1 MITSFK
7 PALCRAALAASALLL
22 PAAHVFA
29 VPAKPGLVERHQAD
43 GSVVSV
49 QLRGDEHSH
58 FILSE
63 DGYPLAEVAGLLYY
77 ASVDADGAIIP
88 SAIRATDIAART
100 AEAKAFLASVD
111 AEAAVESMAR
121 ACVKAPR
128 TKVMQKGPGLM
139 DTTFPGKGSPRS
151 LVILVSYSDV
161 DFKIDNPKEYF
172 TGLLNTPGFSE
183 WNGTGSARDYFIE
196 SSCGQFSPQFDVL
209 GPVKLPKRMIYYGG
223 NDAAGNDLHPE
234 MMAIHACQILDDD
247 VDFSVYDV
255 DGDGAIDNVFIF
267 YAGRGEAS
275 GGSANTVWP
284 HSWDVRGSGN
294 HIFDGVLLGHYACSN
309 EWQGNAP
316 DGIGTFCHEF
326 SHVLGLPDLYATS
339 YTNAFT
345 PGSWSILDSGPYN
358 NDSRTPPIYS
368 AFERY
373 AMDWL
378 TPEEISG
385 PANIVLPPI
394 GSNRAYIIPTGKSNE
409 YFLLENRQQ
418 VGWDRYIP
426 GHGML
431 VWHVDFNENV
441 WRRNVV
447 NNTASHQYVDIE
459 EADNTRSDYSRPG
472 DAFPGRANIT
482 SFTDDTAPSM
492 KAWSGERLELPI
504 TDIKETNGIITFKVA
519 GGAPESSDPVVA
531 LEASNVNYEGFTA
544 SWQPLDD
551 VEHYRLEV
559 YRDMAPAAQAG
570 MMKAPSAVSIDAGS
584 ATSYDV
590 KGLDPETDYA
600 FVVFAQ
606 QKDKGFGASSNEIKV
621 RTTAAPFSH
630 STPEALAAEEV
641 TDSCFTACW
650 KELKGADNYLLR
662 VSHLSSYTCEYDTL
676 AFDDGAVNL
685 PRGWKST
692 SPLVFNDAD
701 MCGES
706 APSVKLRKE
715 GMYVQSPEYSADI
728 MEVSFWQRAQEA
740 AADNKIAVS
749 YFVGGAWLAAD
760 TLALTTA
767 PGGETVNLSNIPVNT
782 RAVRLTYLKA
792 PTDTLSGCVAIDD
805 IRIGWNPVYQMESLP
820 LYFDRITDG
829 AVSMKVSGLT
839 QSTRYGYTVVALK
852 GEERSQESNMIV
864 VETTE
869 RNDSGVDGIVA
880 ESGSIRIEGL
890 DVIVPAA
897 SARVYDASGKTVGCA
912 SAADGEGLRI
922 TLPAAGIYVIYADG
936 RAWKV
941 RVG

>member
-7 PALCRAALAASALLL
+7 PALCRAALAASVLLL

-77 ASVDADGAIIP
+77 ASVDADGAITP

-100 AEAKAFLASVD
+100 AEAKTFLASVD

-275 GGSANTVWP
+275 GGSDNTVWP

-294 HIFDGVLLGHYACSN
+294 HIFDGVLLGHYACTN

-431 VWHVDFNENV
+431 VWHVDYDEDV

-472 DAFPGRANIT
+472 DAFPGRSNIT

-519 GGAPESSDPVVA
+519 GGAPESSDTVTA
-531 LEASNVNYEGFTA
+531 LAASYVTFEGFTA
-544 SWQPLDD
+544 SWQPLPD
-551 VEHYRLEV
+551 VERYRLEV
-559 YRDMAPAAQAG
+559 YRDTKPAAKAG
-570 MMKAPSAVSIDAGS
+570 MMKAPAAFSIDAGT
-584 ATSYDV
+584 ATSHEV

-600 FVVFAQ
+600 FVVFAE
-606 QKDKGFGASSNEIKV
+606 QKGKGVGAPSNEIKV
-621 RTTAAPFSH
+621 STLAAPFDRCV
-630 STPEALAAEEV
+630 PVALQPKEI
-641 TDSCFTACW
+641 TDTCFTACW

-662 VSHLSSYTCEYDTL
+662 VSKLSEYTCEYDRI
-676 AFDDGAVNL
+676 AFDNGAAEL
-685 PRGWKST
+685 PAGWKSSSSLLFT
-692 SPLVFNDAD
+692 EPE
-701 MCGES
+701 MCGQS
-706 APSVKLRKE
+706 SPALKMRKD
-715 GMYVQSPEYSADI
+715 GATLQSPEYSADV
-728 MEVSFWQRAQEA
+728 MEFSFWQRAEDA

-749 YFVGGAWLAAD
+749 LFVDNEWQPAD
-760 TLALTTA
+760 TIAVTTA
-767 PGGETVNLSNIPVNT
+767 AGGETVKLTDFPIHT
-782 RAVRLTYLKA
+782 RAVRLTYIKA
-792 PTDTLSGCVAIDD
+792 ESDTIGGCIAIDD
-805 IRIGWNPVYQMESLP
+805 VAVGWNPTYQKESLP
-820 LYFDRITDG
+820 LYFDRITEG
-829 AVSMKVSGLT
+829 ALSMKVTGLT
-839 QSTRYGYTVVALK
+839 AGTRYGYTVVGVR
-852 GEERSQESNMIV
+852 GEERSQESNLIV
-864 VETTE
+864 LMTDGMLGVGSVES
-869 RNDSGVDGIVA
+869 DLGGL
-880 ESGSIRIEGL
+880 RIEGL
-890 DVIVPAA
+890 DVIVPVA
-897 SARVYDASGKTVGCA
+897 SAAVCDAAGRAVGCA
-912 SAADGEGLRI
+912 SATDGSSLRI
-922 TLPAAGIYVIYADG
+922 TLPAPGLYVVYGGG